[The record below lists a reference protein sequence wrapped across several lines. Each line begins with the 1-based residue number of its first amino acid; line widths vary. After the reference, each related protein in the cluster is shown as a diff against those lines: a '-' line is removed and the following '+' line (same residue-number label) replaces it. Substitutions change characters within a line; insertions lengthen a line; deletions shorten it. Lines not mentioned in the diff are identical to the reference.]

1 MEVPLSFITGE
12 QQIDL
17 DNYEDYEFVYIP
29 QVAGRISAGGGL
41 EPDNTIELKM
51 AFRKDWVDRK
61 GNPHDMNIIRVQGG
75 SM

>member
-17 DNYEDYEFVYIP
+17 DIP

>member
-41 EPDNTIELKM
+41 EPDNTIELKWRSEKT
-51 AFRKDWVDRK
+51 AWTGK
-61 GNPHDMNIIRVQGG
+61 GTPTI
-75 SM
+75 